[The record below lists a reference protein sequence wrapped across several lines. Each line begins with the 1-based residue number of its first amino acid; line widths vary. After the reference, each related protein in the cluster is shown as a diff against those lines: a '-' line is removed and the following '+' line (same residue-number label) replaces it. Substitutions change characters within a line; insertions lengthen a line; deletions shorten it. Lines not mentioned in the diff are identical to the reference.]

1 MTIRFLGLAA
11 LCALAACA
19 PSMPDSNPA
28 SNAGVGFG
36 DYGNYQAERAA
47 RDAELERRS
56 LPLPEERAIAEET
69 LGVLNRTAAPGTAIA
84 SATLPATDDPAAGP
98 GEPLSVMPIASGT
111 AGATSGTSIS
121 DEQNFDAVAS
131 RETIQSDAARLAR
144 QRQSFEVAQPE
155 ALPERQE
162 AGGAGIVQ
170 YALSTTNQVGQQAY
184 RRSDRVSDSQ
194 YQRNCAR
201 YGSSDRAQEALLSSG
216 GPERDRHGIDPDGD
230 GFACY
235 WDPSPFRAAMR

>member
-28 SNAGVGFG
+28 VDEGVGFG
-36 DYGNYQAERAA
+36 DYGTYQAERAA

-56 LPLPEERAIAEET
+56 LPIPEERAIAAET
-69 LGVLNRTAAPGTAIA
+69 LGVLNRTATPGTAIA
-84 SATLPATDDPAAGP
+84 SATLPATDALSASP
-98 GEPLSVMPIASGT
+98 GEPLSVIPMASGNT
-111 AGATSGTSIS
+111 GIS

-131 RETIQSDAARLAR
+131 RETIESDAERLAR
-144 QRQSFEVAQPE
+144 QRQAFEVAQPQ

-170 YALSTTNQVGQQAY
+170 YALSTTNQVGQPAY
-184 RRSDRVSDSQ
+184 RRNDRVSDSQ

-201 YGSSDRAQEALLSSG
+201 YGSSDKAQEALLSSG
-216 GPERDRHGIDPDGD
+216 GPQRDRHGIDPDGD

>member
-28 SNAGVGFG
+28 STAGVGFG
-36 DYGNYQAERAA
+36 DYDNYAAQRAA

-69 LGVLNRTAAPGTAIA
+69 LGVLNRTAAPGTTVA
-84 SATLPATDDPAAGP
+84 STTLPAAAAPAAGP
-98 GEPLSVMPIASGT
+98 GEPLSVIPLASGT
-111 AGATSGTSIS
+111 TGSTSIS

-144 QRQSFEVAQPE
+144 QRQSFEVAQPS

-184 RRSDRVSDSQ
+184 RRNDRVTDSQ